1 MATQPQQNAAN
12 KLAADA
18 RTLKNDVIANVSQ
31 AIIIDDATNVYLSAQ
46 EAYYAAGGTN
56 QIFIRYNPDLTNVDA
71 ANNAADAADAAFFA
85 GGGVDA
91 AADAAS
97 AAAEAAANAAYFAS
111 FVVERGGVVGGVGE
125 IAYAIVDNANTYASA
140 LGITIV
146 PVITPVP
153 VDPSCFN
160 EGTKILCL
168 NKNLQEEYLPIETLR
183 RGDFVKSYKHGYRR
197 IDLIGKNP
205 MINDPKRWRA
215 CMYKMEKTESNG
227 LLEDLIVTGGHAVLV
242 DELGEY
248 KEKNYEYFGGENK
261 KIDDTYLLLSA
272 VSKDFEKLENS
283 NLYTYY
289 HFCLENDGNDEQYF
303 GIWANGVLTEATSKK
318 DIINHKYTLL

>member
-1 MATQPQQNAAN
+1 MMKIFVKKILLGNIIMPTTQQQAAN
-12 KLAADA
+12 VLAAD
-18 RTLKNDVIANVSQ
+18 TKKLQDDVTANSSQ
-31 AIIIDDATNVYLSAQ
+31 AIIIADATNVYKSAQ
-46 EAYYAAGGTN
+46 AAYSAAGGNDTTFLN
-56 QIFIRYNPDLTNVDA
+56 INPDLNKPNNAAARTTADNAATAAGINNKAARSAARA
-71 ANNAADAADAAFFA
+71 ANNAARAANNAANNAAAAVNANDAVTDAA
-85 GGGVDA
+85 
-91 AADAAS
+91 
-97 AAAEAAANAAYFAS
+97 N
-111 FVVERGGVVGGVGE
+111 
-125 IAYAIVDNANTYASA
+125 YATF
-140 LGITIV
+140 LGITIM
-146 PVITPVP
+146 P

-205 MINDPKRWRA
+205 MINDPKRWHA

-248 KEKNYEYFGGENK
+248 KEKNDELFHGETP

-272 VSKDFEKLENS
+272 VSKDFVKQENT

-289 HFCLENDGNDEQYF
+289 HLTLENNGNDDERF
-303 GIWANGVLTEATSKK
+303 GIWANGVLTETPSKTQFT
-318 DIINHKYTLL
+318 DHKYTLL